1 MTSKLILL
9 VSALVTLTAFSQQKP
24 TYPDIEA
31 EKHVGEE
38 ARVTGKLVNVFTSG
52 SGTTFLNLGDR
63 FPRQTFGAVIFA
75 SRQAAVGD
83 VKQYEGKDIVLT
95 GRIELSKDQ
104 KPQIIINS
112 ADQIQVAGAV
122 NPNAPT
128 PVAAPAM
135 PAAPV
140 ASPYTSSPATPEPAP
155 IVEKQTGK
163 IQLSMGWNSPQSG
176 GNMPRKDLAKLFGLA
191 GSASDATLVETSFE
205 IYPGIRFLAP
215 LNAVKKTLKLETAQY
230 VRSRV
235 ETPGFPQ
242 DTLNTHTF
250 GGVFPGGFTRL
261 VLVAD
266 STDQI
271 VSILLVDSSPGTR
284 VENTPDTTGYH
295 TYNFVSG
302 SGKASNGLQIKHQL
316 SPETIG
322 TSVLVVDTLLID
334 PEDQLPS
341 RKTKNSAAKSPSFSL
356 QKTGKVL
363 ERSRWYVP
371 APVVNLIRHCVGG

>member
-1 MTSKLILL
+1 MRAKTS
-9 VSALVTLTAFSQQKP
+9 SS
-24 TYPDIEA
+24 
-31 EKHVGEE
+31 
-38 ARVTGKLVNVFTSG
+38 
-52 SGTTFLNLGDR
+52 
-63 FPRQTFGAVIFA
+63 
-75 SRQAAVGD
+75 
-83 VKQYEGKDIVLT
+83 
-95 GRIELSKDQ
+95 
-104 KPQIIINS
+104 
-112 ADQIQVAGAV
+112 QVAS
-122 NPNAPT
+122 NCQRT
-128 PVAAPAM
+128 K
-135 PAAPV
+135 
-140 ASPYTSSPATPEPAP
+140 SRKSSSTAR
-155 IVEKQTGK
+155 IK
-163 IQLSMGWNSPQSG
+163 
-176 GNMPRKDLAKLFGLA
+176 LA

-205 IYPGIRFLAP
+205 IYPGIRFLTP
-215 LNAVKKTLKLETAQY
+215 INAVKKTLKLETAQH
-230 VRSRV
+230 VRSKV

-341 RKTKNSAAKSPSFSL
+341 RKTKYSTAKSPSFSR

-371 APVVNLIRHCVGG
+371 SPVVNLILPCVGG

>member
-9 VSALVTLTAFSQQKP
+9 VSALVTLTASGQQKP
-24 TYPDIEA
+24 TYTDSEA

-75 SRQAAVGD
+75 SQQAKVGD
-83 VKQYEGKDIVLT
+83 VKQYEGKDVVLT

-122 NPNAPT
+122 SPAAPT
-128 PVAAPAM
+128 PVAAPTM
-135 PAAPV
+135 PATPVPPTGAPPP
-140 ASPYTSSPATPEPAP
+140 ASPEPAP

-163 IQLSMGWNSPQSG
+163 IQLTMGWNSPQNG
-176 GNMPRKDLAKLFGLA
+176 GEMARKDLAKLFGLA
-191 GSASDATLVETSFE
+191 GSANDATLVDASFE
-205 IYPGIRFLAP
+205 VYPGIRFLTPVNVAR
-215 LNAVKKTLKLETAQY
+215 KILKLETAQY
-230 VRSRV
+230 IKSKV
-235 ETPGFPQ
+235 ETSGFPQ

-261 VLVAD
+261 VLVTD

-271 VSILLVDSSPGTR
+271 VSVLSVDSSPRTR
-284 VENTPDTTGYH
+284 VENVPDTTGYH
-295 TYNFVSG
+295 TYNFISG
-302 SGKASNGLQIKHQL
+302 SGKASNDLQIKHQIRPD
-316 SPETIG
+316 SIG
-322 TSVLVVDTLLID
+322 TNVIVVDTLLID
-334 PEDQLPS
+334 PEDQSPS
-341 RKTKNSAAKSPSFSL
+341 RKTKSSSAKSSSFSR

-363 ERSRWYVP
+363 ESSRWYVP
-371 APVVNLIRHCVGG
+371 APIVNLILHCVGG